1 MSKQEAIKKA
11 KTMQTPGRTGG
22 MVGQVVIIDEG
33 NGEYDAIPKAWLTD
47 PSYTGSKRVVR
58 EF

>member
-1 MSKQEAIKKA
+1 MSKSQAIKKA
-11 KTMQTPGRTGG
+11 KEMQTPGRPGG

-33 NGEYDAIPKAWLTD
+33 NGEHDAIPKAWLND